1 MAYRLNETR
10 DELHI
15 HIYILG
21 DKKNCSLRRY
31 IWVPTTYVLFEA
43 FKVCCKYISFIVV
56 LFDLWN
62 SCKRLQNFSHIW
74 NHGFIFWVLKKAV
87 AWRQHF

>member
-1 MAYRLNETR
+1 MDKSFATGASSFTRVNSNVSCFAINVYKKNGLQFFKNETR

-31 IWVPTTYVLFEA
+31 F
-43 FKVCCKYISFIVV
+43 
-56 LFDLWN
+56 
-62 SCKRLQNFSHIW
+62 
-74 NHGFIFWVLKKAV
+74 
-87 AWRQHF
+87 